1 MTVRDA
7 IHIFQISQKN
17 LHRKRTTDSYRYLLE
32 HLEKHFTDSHVEA
45 ITPDQIYQF
54 LEALTEHM
62 AKSTRRLRYA
72 QVKAFFN
79 FLINEKSIPIK
90 NPCQDSIMVKAFKSP
105 RMKQKDILSRESVD
119 EIIYRSK
126 KIRDRLILEL
136 QARCGMRIGEVLNIR
151 ASDVTDRKLMIRQPK
166 SGKDIEVA
174 FMTESIAKRLSEY
187 VRGCQHEPE
196 SRIFP
201 ICYSSAL
208 SMVRKL
214 GEKVG
219 IQIRPHDLRRYSAT
233 HASRNGIP
241 LEVVSKVLLRHQD
254 LKTTQMYLGKITDT
268 EAIRWMDVLH
278 GN

>member
-7 IHIFQISQKN
+7 IHNFQISQKN

-32 HLEKHFTDSHVEA
+32 HLENHFTDIHVEA

-72 QVKAFFN
+72 RVKAFFN
-79 FLINEKSIPIK
+79 FLINEKGIPIK

-151 ASDVTDRKLMIRQPK
+151 ASDVTDRNPN
-166 SGKDIEVA
+166 
-174 FMTESIAKRLSEY
+174 
-187 VRGCQHEPE
+187 
-196 SRIFP
+196 
-201 ICYSSAL
+201 SA
-208 SMVRKL
+208 S
-214 GEKVG
+214 
-219 IQIRPHDLRRYSAT
+219 
-233 HASRNGIP
+233 
-241 LEVVSKVLLRHQD
+241 
-254 LKTTQMYLGKITDT
+254 
-268 EAIRWMDVLH
+268 
-278 GN
+278 

>member
-1 MTVRDA
+1 MIVKEA
-7 IHIFQISQKN
+7 IDIFQISQKN
-17 LHRKRTTDSYRYLLE
+17 IHRKRTKDSYRYLLE
-32 HLEKHFTDSHVEA
+32 HLENHFTDSHIEG

-54 LEALTEHM
+54 LEALTEHA

-72 QVKAFFN
+72 QLKAFFN
-79 FLINEKSIPIK
+79 FLINEKRHSMK
-90 NPCQDSIMVKAFKSP
+90 NPCQDSIMIKAFKNP

-136 QARCGMRIGEVLNIR
+136 QARCSMRIGEVLNLRENDI
-151 ASDVTDRKLMIRQPK
+151 TDWKLMIRQPK

-187 VRGCQHEPE
+187 VRGCQHDPD

-219 IQIRPHDLRRYSAT
+219 IKIRPHDLRRYSAT

-254 LKTTQMYLGKITDT
+254 IKTTQMYLGKITDT
-268 EAIRWMDVLH
+268 EAIKWMDVLH